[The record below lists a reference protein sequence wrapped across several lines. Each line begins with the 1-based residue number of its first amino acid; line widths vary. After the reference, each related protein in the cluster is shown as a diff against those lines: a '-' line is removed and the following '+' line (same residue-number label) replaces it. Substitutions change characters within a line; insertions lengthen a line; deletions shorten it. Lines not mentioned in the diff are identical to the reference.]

1 MHVVGR
7 ERELGRLGI
16 ALERAAAGSL
26 SRVVVT
32 GVTGGGVT
40 TLLSELE
47 RRLAGEPGVV
57 VARGA
62 AVEPLSGHPYAAL
75 SAALEHP
82 IGALP
87 DAQLPEVLGP
97 AAGEIAL
104 LLPSQAARIH
114 AACPVED
121 TMQSGPEQRRGRFVE
136 AVLGVLGRLAGS
148 GGVLLVLDDLH
159 WADPGTRAFVEFV
172 VGLDVALPICLVVSY
187 HSDEVDR
194 RHPFGRVAA
203 TLAADSR
210 VDRIELEAF
219 RADELARFIE
229 AETGERPPAGLLAAI
244 VERSSGNPLM
254 AGQMLVAR
262 RSVPGARL
270 SDSFDELVEAR
281 LALLGTGAARW
292 VRALAAL
299 RRPIDPAALAGLDTG
314 DGILSEATL
323 EEAVESGLVT
333 RLAGGVAIA
342 QELYADTIE
351 SLLDPL
357 GRQAI
362 HSAIA
367 SWLPGPPDER
377 AWHWERALR
386 FDLARDAH
394 VEAGLA
400 AEALD
405 PGGSALAQYGRAL
418 ELDALAPVINPDAT
432 AAGAGA
438 RPGAVGP
445 VGSDGRSGRTRLDRP
460 ALLARAAEAAFVH
473 GSFRQAAALAVRA
486 IDAWSDPSALSG
498 VVALG
503 REARD
508 RRAEELGSL
517 YERLGRYRWGA
528 GEIEKALSAF
538 TTGAQSVPAGPS
550 PARARVLGALAQALM
565 LEGSFDESA
574 AWARD
579 AIATA
584 REVGED
590 ALAELGHV
598 TCTLGVDLAYMGDLD
613 AGLALVREAATIARR
628 AGRVDDLMRTYA
640 NHTTLLEL
648 DSRRSEALAIV
659 DEGIA
664 EARRWGQEAAYGALL
679 RGDGGGTLFALG
691 RWAESEAMCRQAL
704 EWSPSG
710 ISRFN
715 PLVGLTTV
723 RVETASDEE
732 AGRLLGQVL
741 LQQESVP
748 DSQWIA
754 EVQRATVSFALWR
767 DDVQDARRAA
777 ERGWARVLRNDDWAQ
792 IAISASTTVEAAAAV
807 AEDARERRDGHAL
820 AETLTWADAVLEE
833 ARRRVDAGG
842 MPVAL
847 GARIEAELHL
857 DTALAHR
864 TRISGEPDPAGW
876 ADLAERWA
884 ALPNPYRAAHARWR
898 EAEAVLRSRPEVPG
912 GRADRAHARRALIEA
927 WHIAGRLG
935 AMPLRRALER
945 LAARAR
951 IALPDEDGHGIAGI
965 TEPAGAMQVVAHGA
979 APGESR
985 GGGLAMRLAGP
996 PESPS
1001 ADPFGLSPRETEVLA
1016 VLAEGRSN
1024 REIAQRL
1031 FISER
1036 TVAVHVGNI
1045 LAKLGVAGRVEAA
1058 TVALRLGLVAGP
1070 KELVRRR

>member
-82 IGALP
+82 VAALP

-104 LLPSQAARIH
+104 LLPSQAARIR

-121 TMQSGPEQRRGRFVE
+121 TMQSAPEQRRGRFVE

-159 WADPGTRAFVEFV
+159 WADPGTQAFVEFV

-210 VDRIELEAF
+210 VDRIELEPF
-219 RADELARFIE
+219 RPDELARFIE

-254 AGQMLVAR
+254 AGQILVAR

-299 RRPIDPAALAGLDTG
+299 RRPVDPAAFAGLDTG
-314 DGILSEATL
+314 DGILAESAL

-333 RLAGGVAIA
+333 RVAGGVVIA

-357 GRQAI
+357 GRQGI

-367 SWLPGPPDER
+367 AWLPGPPDER

-405 PGGSALAQYGRAL
+405 PGGSALAHYGRAL
-418 ELDALAPVINPDAT
+418 ELDALAPVINPDT
-432 AAGAGA
+432 TPAGTGA
-438 RPGAVGP
+438 RPGAVGS

-473 GSFRQAAALAVRA
+473 GSSRQAAALAVRA

-565 LEGSFDESA
+565 LEGRFDESA

-613 AGLALVREAATIARR
+613 AGLALLREAAAVARR

-723 RVETASDEE
+723 RIETASDEE

-777 ERGWARVLRNDDWAQ
+777 ERGWARVLRNGDWAQ
-792 IAISASTTVEAAAAV
+792 VAISASTTVEVAAAV
-807 AEDARERRDGHAL
+807 AEDARERRDAHAL
-820 AETLTWADAVLEE
+820 AEALTWADAVLEE
-833 ARRRVDAGG
+833 ARSRVDAGG

-857 DTALAHR
+857 DTARAHR
-864 TRISGEPDPAGW
+864 TRIAGEPDPAAW

-884 ALPNPYRAAHARWR
+884 ALPDPYRAAHARWR
-898 EAEAVLRSRPEVPG
+898 EAEAVLRSRPEAPG
-912 GRADRAHARRALIEA
+912 GRVDRPHARRALIEA
-927 WHIAGRLG
+927 WNIAGRLG

-951 IALPDEDGHGIAGI
+951 IALPDEDGHGTTGI
-965 TEPAGAMQVVAHGA
+965 EVPAGPMEIVAGGA
-979 APGESR
+979 EHGESR

-996 PESPS
+996 FEAPS

>member
-1 MHVVGR
+1 VVG
-7 ERELGRLGI
+7 
-16 ALERAAAGSL
+16 
-26 SRVVVT
+26 
-32 GVTGGGVT
+32 
-40 TLLSELE
+40 
-47 RRLAGEPGVV
+47 
-57 VARGA
+57 
-62 AVEPLSGHPYAAL
+62 
-75 SAALEHP
+75 
-82 IGALP
+82 
-87 DAQLPEVLGP
+87 
-97 AAGEIAL
+97 
-104 LLPSQAARIH
+104 
-114 AACPVED
+114 
-121 TMQSGPEQRRGRFVE
+121 
-136 AVLGVLGRLAGS
+136 
-148 GGVLLVLDDLH
+148 
-159 WADPGTRAFVEFV
+159 
-172 VGLDVALPICLVVSY
+172 
-187 HSDEVDR
+187 
-194 RHPFGRVAA
+194 
-203 TLAADSR
+203 
-210 VDRIELEAF
+210 
-219 RADELARFIE
+219 
-229 AETGERPPAGLLAAI
+229 
-244 VERSSGNPLM
+244 
-254 AGQMLVAR
+254 
-262 RSVPGARL
+262 
-270 SDSFDELVEAR
+270 
-281 LALLGTGAARW
+281 
-292 VRALAAL
+292 
-299 RRPIDPAALAGLDTG
+299 
-314 DGILSEATL
+314 
-323 EEAVESGLVT
+323 
-333 RLAGGVAIA
+333 
-342 QELYADTIE
+342 
-351 SLLDPL
+351 
-357 GRQAI
+357 
-362 HSAIA
+362 
-367 SWLPGPPDER
+367 
-377 AWHWERALR
+377 
-386 FDLARDAH
+386 
-394 VEAGLA
+394 
-400 AEALD
+400 
-405 PGGSALAQYGRAL
+405 
-418 ELDALAPVINPDAT
+418 
-432 AAGAGA
+432 
-438 RPGAVGP
+438 
-445 VGSDGRSGRTRLDRP
+445 
-460 ALLARAAEAAFVH
+460 
-473 GSFRQAAALAVRA
+473 
-486 IDAWSDPSALSG
+486 
-498 VVALG
+498 LG

-508 RRAEELGSL
+508 RRARELGSL

-538 TTGAQSVPAGPS
+538 TIGAQSVPAGPS
-550 PARARVLGALAQALM
+550 PVRARVLGALAQALM
-565 LEGSFDESA
+565 LEGRFDESA

-613 AGLALVREAATIARR
+613 AGLALVTEAATIARR

-648 DSRRSEALAIV
+648 DSRRTEALAIV

-767 DDVQDARRAA
+767 EDVQDARRAA

-792 IAISASTTVEAAAAV
+792 IALSASTTVEAAAAV
-807 AEDARERRDGHAL
+807 AEDARERRDGHAVAEAL
-820 AETLTWADAVLEE
+820 AWAAAVLEE

-842 MPVAL
+842 MPHAL

-857 DTALAHR
+857 ATARAHR
-864 TRISGEPDPAGW
+864 TRISGEPDPAAW

-884 ALPNPYRAAHARWR
+884 ALPNPYRAARARWR
-898 EAEAVLRSRPEVPG
+898 EAEAVLRSRPEAPG
-912 GRADRAHARRALIEA
+912 GRVDRAHARRALIEA

-935 AMPLRRALER
+935 AMPLRRSLER

-951 IALPDEDGHGIAGI
+951 IALPDEDGHGIAGAAA
-965 TEPAGAMQVVAHGA
+965 PAGPMEVVAHGV
-979 APGESR
+979 APGEPR

-1045 LAKLGVAGRVEAA
+1045 LSKLGVAGRVEAA

-1070 KELVRRR
+1070 KDLVRRR